1 MAVPPKFR
9 KPLREHAHLVKKEAK
24 RLGVSPEALLAK
36 VAKGES
42 GWSGKS
48 VSSAGAREE
57 FQFIP
62 STRAAY
68 KKKYGVDAW
77 GSPSDKVKAAALHIK
92 NTGLAGYNP
101 GMSTYTKY
109 ILGQKVGNVRK
120 QIGGGSSGG
129 SPTGKTTR
137 TIPGLDNSDA
147 RKSLLMD
154 YLSRRNDP
162 SALLTLG
169 AGLKD
174 AQDTP
179 DRTVTTRT
187 RGKAKGPTSDGRL
200 RDPRKGGLVQFGR
213 QLQKQGASVREH
225 PAFDKVD
232 PVHVQ
237 GSEHYKRRAIDVP
250 VSDKAQG
257 DKIAQRARKRGF
269 DVLWQVSGHYGHVH
283 ISKPGGLK

>member
-1 MAVPPKFR
+1 VALSANQR
-9 KPLREHAHLVKKEAK
+9 RIAQQIIQIGK
-24 RLGVSPEALLAK
+24 RQ
-36 VAKGES
+36 
-42 GWSGKS
+42 
-48 VSSAGAREE
+48 GA
-57 FQFIP
+57 
-62 STRAAY
+62 T
-68 KKKYGVDAW
+68 
-77 GSPSDKVKAAALHIK
+77 
-92 NTGLAGYNP
+92 
-101 GMSTYTKY
+101 
-109 ILGQKVGNVRK
+109 RK
-120 QIGGGSSGG
+120 QIKAALAAGQVESNLTNTPGGDRDSVGVFQIRSGIHGPIGGSVRKSAKWFYKNAKSADKGQSSGQLAQDVERSAFPDKYGQRDIQRTAGKLLRQYGGGSSGG
-129 SPTGKTTR
+129 SSRKSTR